1 MDKMDFENSIKT
13 VDGIISKLSSG
24 DVPLDEAIELYK
36 TGANELARCK
46 KQLDEAEKAVMKVTC
61 AEDL

>member
-1 MDKMDFENSIKT
+1 MNFENSVKK
-13 VDGIISKLSSG
+13 VDGIISKLSAG
-24 DVPLDEAIELYK
+24 VVPLDEAIELYK
-36 TGANELARCK
+36 TGAKELADCK

>member
-1 MDKMDFENSIKT
+1 MKPLNYIK
-13 VDGIISKLSSG
+13 
-24 DVPLDEAIELYK
+24 
-36 TGANELARCK
+36 ELADCK